1 MVGLVI
7 MLGSFCILLCL
18 CAAQWATIGL
28 LLVVLVVGGG
38 LCLALVILAVR
49 GGTPENTEYGITE

>member
-7 MLGSFCILLCL
+7 TLGSFCILLCL

-28 LLVVLVVGGG
+28 VLVVLVVEGG
-38 LCLALVILAVR
+38 LCLALVMLVVR
-49 GGTPENTEYGITE
+49 GRLYWP

>member
-1 MVGLVI
+1 MIGLVI

-28 LLVVLVVGGG
+28 VLVVLVVGGG
-38 LCLALVILAVR
+38 LCLALVMLAVR
-49 GGTPENTEYGITE
+49 GRLYWP